1 MSLLLIDDILAALK
15 PHKNNFILRQIGAQ
29 ALLYP
34 VVQEVSSLDAYVTLN
49 ELGLALWQ
57 QLIVAEKSPETVF
70 ASILAQYDCSLEE
83 LQADSLAFLEK
94 LSAFMLQQH

>member
-1 MSLLLIDDILAALK
+1 MSLILIDNILATLR
-15 PHKNNFILRQIGAQ
+15 PHKNDFVLRQIGQQ

-49 ELGLALWQ
+49 ELGLELWQ
-57 QLIVAEKSPETVF
+57 QLIVAEKNPETVF
-70 ASILAQYDCSLEE
+70 ASILAQYDCSPEE
-83 LQADSLAFLEK
+83 LQADSHAFLEE